1 MCPEVPRLAKPVERT
16 PRAIGPGSYLTISG
30 HSRNSTQ
37 PKTMASTN
45 LQFGLSDRVLSNV
58 NNKDAKKPGPGAY
71 GSEAAWNRRT
81 YNLKFLNF
89 NARNNEISAMSNSA
103 GMAGVGLPT
112 MDRAFNNTID
122 L

>member
-1 MCPEVPRLAKPVERT
+1 MT
-16 PRAIGPGSYLTISG
+16 
-30 HSRNSTQ
+30 
-37 PKTMASTN
+37 STN

-58 NNKDAKKPGPGAY
+58 NQKVAVKPGPGAY
-71 GSEAAWNRRT
+71 GNEAAWNRRT

-103 GMAGVGLPT
+103 GMPGAGLPHAE
-112 MDRAFNNTID
+112 RAFNNTID